1 MSTIPSFLV
10 GLVASGVGYAYLS
23 RELVTSRNHIM
34 LKHFEADGV
43 EPYYPVPKMPRQF
56 GRPKGERGGCP
67 RGSSLNSETSRGVV
81 SGLPETAPAG
91 EHHLVTDA
99 RTKWNAAVLRCS
111 DTIFSALYGRGG
123 ATEGKAKGGDEPLD
137 S

>member
-1 MSTIPSFLV
+1 
-10 GLVASGVGYAYLS
+10 
-23 RELVTSRNHIM
+23 
-34 LKHFEADGV
+34 
-43 EPYYPVPKMPRQF
+43 MPRQF

-67 RGSSLNSETSRGVV
+67 RGSSLDSETSRGFV
-81 SGLPETAPAG
+81 SGLPEPAPAG

-111 DTIFSALYGRGG
+111 DTVFSALYDRGG
-123 ATEGKAKGGDEPLD
+123 ATEGKAKGGDERRD